1 MNEDSNF
8 GNIPSHDHSF
18 SDSHD
23 YLSRAQ
29 YAAESGDRI
38 LGIHLYLAAFEQS
51 ILENIVPSEE
61 SVNGMRAAWDLA
73 VDARQHSLAEYI
85 FEKLKPFVSAEEL
98 SRKAD
103 QLQDVALDRLEEF
116 GFSREAI
123 EDMASG
129 KGPWCAG
136 IADEENF
143 NKEEC
148 LKKVEAAYS
157 GIKLELDMAKAFA
170 DADLLIESMAE
181 NEKDKIAFYEKMAPL
196 LPEKTVVVTNSS
208 TLLPSMFA
216 KYTGRPEKYLSLH
229 FANSIWKNNTAEIM
243 AQPKTDE
250 KYFNDILQFAN
261 DIRMIGLPV
270 RKEKSGYL
278 LNSMLVPFL
287 LSGLDLYAS
296 GVSDPESIDI
306 AWTHGTGAP
315 KGPFRIFD
323 TVGLNTAYNIVHQ
336 YQSVPGIFSPLLKK
350 MMMPYNFKKMEEI
363 LKKYI
368 DEGKLGMSSGEGFYK
383 YK

>member
-29 YAAESGDRI
+29 YAVESGDRI

-123 EDMASG
+123 EDMAEMINDDLFNLPPDLLYRYEDDNVPSPFSFLDLSS
-129 KGPWCAG
+129 KRDSASDESDAAPTAETSDRAEEVKAEP
-136 IADEENF
+136 IEPEQKEANPTAEADEEP
-143 NKEEC
+143 
-148 LKKVEAAYS
+148 
-157 GIKLELDMAKAFA
+157 LELPAFPLPNLKGA
-170 DADLLIESMAE
+170 
-181 NEKDKIAFYEKMAPL
+181 KIA
-196 LPEKTVVVTNSS
+196 
-208 TLLPSMFA
+208 
-216 KYTGRPEKYLSLH
+216 H
-229 FANSIWKNNTAEIM
+229 I
-243 AQPKTDE
+243 D
-250 KYFNDILQFAN
+250 
-261 DIRMIGLPV
+261 
-270 RKEKSGYL
+270 
-278 LNSMLVPFL
+278 
-287 LSGLDLYAS
+287 LSGKKKKKKKA
-296 GVSDPESIDI
+296 PEIRFDYSTI
-306 AWTHGTGAP
+306 HGFSRACAGFDSLCG
-315 KGPFRIFD
+315 KRIS
-323 TVGLNTAYNIVHQ
+323 H
-336 YQSVPGIFSPLLKK
+336 
-350 MMMPYNFKKMEEI
+350 
-363 LKKYI
+363 
-368 DEGKLGMSSGEGFYK
+368 DEGKMEPRGGRTVHGQHACQRGLNDASGAFRVCGAVQRLPAHAVGERTTAPESTG
-383 YK
+383 